1 ELAKGAKLRLAVRQG
16 FERATRTIVDANIT
30 TLITAVVLYA
40 IGTDQVRGFAIMLI
54 LGILMCMFTAIFCA
68 RLIFDVAIHR
78 NWVSELKM
86 TQILPKTNVDFLGK
100 RYLAGVFSVLL
111 IGVGIGAV
119 VMRGSEILDID
130 FTGGTSVTIVSSD
143 LLDADSVRKKLAA
156 GAKDVEP
163 DQTVDITVTNVQM
176 SAYEQN
182 SVWKIVTS
190 LETEEKIKSLI
201 TQSLEVESYTMTGV
215 RIAAD
220 DADSAGGEGSDTGDC
235 QEEESD
241 DESTAPVDEQ
251 QVSYLLTFSHAIA
264 TSALLGNFES
274 AAETLT
280 MGTPSIVIDPP
291 AGVLDDDHD
300 EKEWL
305 VTIGLSE
312 GDASELVGQ
321 VTTQLRDKPV
331 WISAN
336 TIGGKVAGKTQ
347 ETAIA
352 ALVASLFGI
361 VIYIWIRFQKIVFGL
376 AAVVALIHDVLITLG
391 AIAVSAWLAPYLGFL
406 LMDEFRI
413 SLPVVAAFLT
423 IIGYS
428 LNDTIVVFDRIREV
442 RGRSPDLSSDMVNTS
457 INQTLSRTILT
468 SFTTLLVVLI
478 LYTIGGQGIHGFAY
492 ALIIGVVA
500 GTYSSIFVASP
511 SLMLMMD
518 WVTKRAEKKKVSRA

>member
-1 ELAKGAKLRLAVRQG
+1 V
-16 FERATRTIVDANIT
+16 
-30 TLITAVVLYA
+30 
-40 IGTDQVRGFAIMLI
+40 
-54 LGILMCMFTAIFCA
+54 
-68 RLIFDVAIHR
+68 
-78 NWVSELKM
+78 
-86 TQILPKTNVDFLGK
+86 
-100 RYLAGVFSVLL
+100 AGVFSVLL
-111 IGVGIGAV
+111 IAVGIGAV

-130 FTGGTSVTIVSSD
+130 FTGGTSVTIASAKP
-143 LLDADSVRKKLAA
+143 LDADSVRKKLAGGSDDLTTEA
-156 GAKDVEP
+156 ARLAKEAARLAARAKDLPDDSDEKKLADRAKELADEQAWP
-163 DQTVDITVTNVQM
+163 DQKVDITVTNVQM

-201 TQSLEVESYTMTGV
+201 TQSLTVESYTMTGV

-220 DADSAGGEGSDTGDC
+220 DADSAGGEGSDTGGC

-241 DESTAPVDEQ
+241 DESDDESTATADEQ
-251 QVSYLLTFSHAIA
+251 QVSYLLSSNHPIA
-264 TSALLGNFES
+264 TSALLSNFAK
-274 AAETLT
+274 AAETLN
-280 MGTPSIVIDPP
+280 MGAPGIVIDPP
-291 AGVLDDDHD
+291 DGVLDDEHD

-305 VTIGLSE
+305 VTIGLPE
-312 GDASELVGQ
+312 GDASKLVGQ
-321 VTTQLRDKPV
+321 VTKELDGQPV

-376 AAVVALIHDVLITLG
+376 AAVIALIHDVLITLG
-391 AIAVSAWLAPYLGFL
+391 AIALSAWLAPAFGFI

-442 RGRSPDLSSDMVNTS
+442 RGRSPELSVEMVNTS

-492 ALIIGVVA
+492 ALIIGVMV

-518 WVTKRAEKKKVSRA
+518 WVVKRAEKKKVSRA